1 MNVQKMNSKEEKIDE
16 IVALQLLEEI
26 EQNNNVSQRNLSN
39 KLGIAL
45 GLVNTYIKLLVKK
58 GYIRV
63 ANFPKSRYTYLLT
76 PEGMAEKSRLVY
88 KHLSYFNN
96 MFKQV
101 RNDSKKLFFELGK
114 KGVNKVAFIG
124 VDEFA
129 EIVYLS
135 LIEAELE
142 FIGVYDDLFIG
153 KTFLKSTVKPLKE
166 LKNVNVESIII
177 TSIKRQKEL
186 LSKVYSLNID
196 NSKIITL
203 AEYKE

>member
-58 GYIRV
+58 GYIRI

-96 MFKQV
+96 LFKTV
-101 RNDSKKLFFELGK
+101 RKDTLNLFQQLES
-114 KGVNKVAFIG
+114 KGVKKVAFLG
-124 VDEFA
+124 VDDVA
-129 EIVYLS
+129 EIAYIS
-135 LIEAELE
+135 LQETKIAL
-142 FIGVYDDLFIG
+142 IDVYDDTGIG
-153 KTFLKSTVKPLKE
+153 KNFFKFKIKSLE
-166 LKNVNVESIII
+166 DLKNFYGDRIIL
-177 TSIKRQKEL
+177 TTLKKAEALLTKAEKEGID
-186 LSKVYSLNID
+186 LSKIE
-196 NSKIITL
+196 KIIG
-203 AEYKE
+203 

>member
-1 MNVQKMNSKEEKIDE
+1 MNSKEEKIDE

-76 PEGMAEKSRLVY
+76 PDGMAEKSRLVY

-96 MFKQV
+96 LFKTV
-101 RNDSKKLFFELGK
+101 RKDALRLFQQLESEGVKKI
-114 KGVNKVAFIG
+114 AFLG
-124 VDEFA
+124 VDEVA
-129 EIVYLS
+129 EIAYIS
-135 LIEAELE
+135 LQETKILLTD
-142 FIGVYDDLFIG
+142 VYDDVDFG
-153 KTFLKSTVKPLKE
+153 KSFFKLKIKPFEE
-166 LKNVNVESIII
+166 LKNFQGDRIILTTFKKAETI
-177 TSIKRQKEL
+177 LKKAE
-186 LSKVYSLNID
+186 KNGFYM
-196 NSKIITL
+196 SKIERINGR
-203 AEYKE
+203 

>member
-88 KHLSYFNN
+88 KHLNYYNN

-101 RNDSKKLFFELGK
+101 RNDSKKLFLELGK
-114 KGVNKVAFIG
+114 KGIKRIAFLG
-124 VDEFA
+124 VDEIA
-129 EIVYLS
+129 EIIYLS
-135 LIEAELE
+135 LLEAELD
-142 FIGVYDDLFIG
+142 FVGIYDDLNAG
-153 KTFLKSTVKPLKE
+153 KTFLKSIVRPLMD
-166 LKNVNVESIII
+166 LINVDADRLII
-177 TSIKRQKEL
+177 TSIKRQDEFF
-186 LSKVYSLNID
+186 SKINSLNID
-196 NSKIITL
+196 NAKIITL
-203 AEYKE
+203 KR

>member
-76 PEGMAEKSRLVY
+76 PDGMAEKSRLVY

-96 MFKQV
+96 LFKTV
-101 RNDSKKLFFELGK
+101 RKDALRLFQQLESEGVKKI
-114 KGVNKVAFIG
+114 AFLG
-124 VDEFA
+124 VDEVA
-129 EIVYLS
+129 EIAYIS
-135 LIEAELE
+135 LQETKILLTD
-142 FIGVYDDLFIG
+142 VYDDVDFG
-153 KTFLKSTVKPLKE
+153 KSFFKLKIKPFEELKNFQGDRIILTTFKKAETFLKKAE
-166 LKNVNVESIII
+166 KNGF
-177 TSIKRQKEL
+177 
-186 LSKVYSLNID
+186 D
-196 NSKIITL
+196 MSKIERING
-203 AEYKE
+203 